1 MPPRIP
7 GSTTPSPAPATV
19 GPQIATGP
27 APQLVDIA
35 ATTTDLVKAVATDVA
50 GALAV
55 ADQAQAANVV
65 GLDLPNFANSV
76 TGVYGISG
84 TGKTSLLVTACE
96 FCWEEFEMIS
106 LVYCTDLG
114 GFGNKMLSL
123 IRHGIVRVWDPRNH
137 VNSFETMEACSYG
150 AWPETMI
157 DVETGRAAPNVRLI
171 LPRRVVTT
179 LLCPQGHA
187 VARFD
192 LASSRDA
199 GLFATGSW
207 PCPTCGVVTTGSNGT
222 TQGQIVR
229 HKMFARVGHRGYD
242 SMTEMNDWGMMRLG
256 EMSAKGMLPAG
267 KEGGSL
273 LQAADALREG
283 TFVAGGGS
291 PAQVGFMQN
300 RSHQWIANIRSIP
313 DQVMPATCTFA
324 VEAAKGDDDS
334 GGIDIFGPQ
343 IAGNKRTSKV
353 PRWLGN
359 CLHANR
365 EPDAAGNMRHRLWL
379 TSHIDPRDPRK
390 TPYLAKHRG
399 LPLGMPD
406 YLEDPWDDD
415 KAKRD
420 ALSWSRCSLGVF
432 YRMLIAQL
440 KEVEALQA
448 AKYKNAPGI
457 QTYEV
462 GDDVIGDVAAPAMM
476 APQVHAVNAAVP
488 NVPQVGG
495 QTLSQRRTLRTPG
508 VAPAPGPPPVA
519 IAVAQDVSK
528 PIVAAPAAAP
538 PATTSASLPPVV
550 GPAPGIV
557 VAPPAAVSGNS
568 GPQPIP
574 APAAQVANPVGAAV
588 VASSPIVAQLEASL
602 KERAPDQIP
611 ATQAEKPSGVGREAP
626 VARAGEAH
634 VPPPTASRLR
644 TPGGLRVPGATVAPP
659 PTANRVPQVEQ
670 TGPTIAHPN
679 VVSAPTT
686 AVVAAPAPVS
696 PPPVPVP
703 AAAAVAPAPIPAP
716 LPPAPTLRP
725 PARRIPRPPV

>member
-1 MPPRIP
+1 MALRVP
-7 GSTTPSPAPATV
+7 GQTTPSPAPAV
-19 GPQIATGP
+19 IGPQVATGP
-27 APQLVDIA
+27 APGQHDAIVQVPIVDLAKAIA
-35 ATTTDLVKAVATDVA
+35 TEVA

-55 ADQAQAANVV
+55 ADAAQAATVV
-65 GLDLPNFANSV
+65 GIDLPNFANSV

-106 LVYCTDLG
+106 LVYGTDLG

-157 DVETGRAAPNVRLI
+157 DPQTGRAAPNVRLI
-171 LPRRVVTT
+171 LPRRVTT
-179 LLCPQGHA
+179 QLQCPQGHP

-192 LASSRDA
+192 LASPRDA
-199 GLFATGSW
+199 GLFEVGNY
-207 PCPTCGVVTTGSNGT
+207 PCPTCGVLTTKSNGT
-222 TQGQIVR
+222 TTAQIVR
-229 HKMFARVGHRGYD
+229 HKMFAKVGHRGYD

-256 EMSAKGMLPAG
+256 EMSAKGLLPAG

-406 YLEDPWDDD
+406 FLEDPWDDD

-420 ALSWSRCSLGVF
+420 AQAWSVCSLGVF
-432 YRMLIAQL
+432 YRKLIAQL

-448 AKYKNAPGI
+448 TKYANAPGL
-457 QTYEV
+457 QAYET
-462 GDDVIGDVAAPAMM
+462 GDDVIGDVAAPALV
-476 APQVHAVNAAVP
+476 APINTAGVHVA
-488 NVPQVGG
+488 QVGG
-495 QTLSQRRTLRTPG
+495 QTMSQRRSLRVPG
-508 VAPAPGPPPVA
+508 AVAPAPGPPPVA
-519 IAVAQDVSK
+519 IAAATAVAP
-528 PIVAAPAAAP
+528 PIPAATVAP
-538 PATTSASLPPVV
+538 LPALPATTL
-550 GPAPGIV
+550 GPAAGLV
-557 VAPPAAVSGNS
+557 VAPPAAGAGISGS
-568 GPQPIP
+568 QPIP
-574 APAAQVANPVGAAV
+574 APAAPSPSVAPAAV
-588 VASSPIVAQLEASL
+588 VAPSPVVAQLEASL
-602 KERAPDQIP
+602 AARAPGVVP
-611 ATQAEKPSGVGREAP
+611 ATAATQTQTAPPSATVPSVGVSATGAAP
-626 VARAGEAH
+626 AS
-634 VPPPTASRLR
+634 PPAAPSRLR
-644 TPGGLRVPGATVAPP
+644 APGGLRTPGATVAPA
-659 PTANRVPQVEQ
+659 PTQNQVKQLDQ

-679 VVSAPTT
+679 AVSAPTA
-686 AVVAAPAPVS
+686 AVVAAPSPVS
-696 PPPVPVP
+696 PPPAVP
-703 AAAAVAPAPIPAP
+703 AATVVAPAPIPAP
-716 LPPAPTLRP
+716 LPPAPALRP